1 MDVLIGTFGKI
12 FPSTDLTTAGGWL
25 QLYAQLLVI
34 AAGFAATTFVAKWA
48 SDETGGRLETV
59 LATPLSRARWVL
71 AGGVSALMA
80 VFLVTAC
87 FAAGIALGLGYRYGS
102 TNYAGSSMKVSGVG
116 GTFGFALGAA
126 IAPNLVIY
134 GELLGTS
141 VSDPTLGQDGVS
153 ATATGVTATMAGMGP
168 GAAYYLAGNM
178 YASATLLFTKLSF
191 SDSSSS
197 DQLASTEWGF
207 GGALTFGKEW
217 WVSRDWGLGASGQF
231 LAASMKDTGASNRW
245 TGISASVLFSATY
258 N

>member
-1 MDVLIGTFGKI
+1 MSCKI
-12 FPSTDLTTAGGWL
+12 LASS
-25 QLYAQLLVI
+25 
-34 AAGFAATTFVAKWA
+34 FVA
-48 SDETGGRLETV
+48 
-59 LATPLSRARWVL
+59 
-71 AGGVSALMA
+71 ALMLTSLWSA
-80 VFLVTAC
+80 TSMAQDGVAPAPPPGEYAPQQYPPQQYQAQPYPPQAYPPQPYPAQAYAPPPAPGYHEHDGLYLRVL
-87 FAAGIALGLGYRYGS
+87 LGLGYLYGS